1 MSAPPPPFEPQ
12 PQASGAV
19 LSLVLGILGIV
30 LGPLCGPFAWVMGRK
45 AELEVRASAGGLS
58 GGGVATAGKILGIIG
73 SIFLVLMVLAFV
85 VLFAAGSS
93 PEQSSALRSV

>member
-19 LSLVLGILGIV
+19 LSLVLGILSIV
-30 LGPLCGPFAWVMGRK
+30 MCPLCGPFAWVMGRK
-45 AELEVRASAGGLS
+45 AEQEARESAGRLS

-73 SIFLVLMVLAFV
+73 SVFLVLMILAFV

-93 PEQSSALRSV
+93 VEQSSALSSV